1 MNDQWWPMMKQVSNR
16 IHVKQQSW
24 LTYSIKPGGVWY
36 QICLYQGH
44 LARLNRCKG
53 ALLEVHAWR
62 QARSDNL
69 HQQKLGIA
77 SWSSHGPVTLYIHLS
92 SIGSGKQEPHLRP
105 TTRPTTTTTRQ
116 QQRTRVLAGGNNAA
130 KEERRYD
137 YRLVGCHGAR
147 HTNNR
152 KSKQL
157 KAKTKVEATEG
168 LGHIHLDKEEAMICN
183 GDEHGRT
190 AKDCTGYLAKCK
202 ASGNPLATDPT
213 QLEPLKC
220 NPTISRGKQ
229 FGDRVHEDGMRSMPD
244 TECKVSQSW
253 LCFLPQG
260 MTSCL
265 KVCKHSTWKPRKVS
279 SAPQQPV
286 TLSGIHVH

>member
-92 SIGSGKQEPHLRP
+92 TFINWVRKA
-105 TTRPTTTTTRQ
+105 
-116 QQRTRVLAGGNNAA
+116 RTASSTNHKAYNNDNSAGF
-130 KEERRYD
+130 
-137 YRLVGCHGAR
+137 HGAR